1 MDKQILFPNH
11 LETKGSLFLRSNHM
25 QYHEDVKNSTWHLAA
40 QAHPKDFDLR
50 KSVEK
55 KENPN
60 LLLSTYKHLGTDK
73 NQPDYKSTTHL
84 ALEQLKLLP
93 ITKQQEKKQYIVDNR
108 SFKNKSKRNESCI
121 LKHQQSQDKMY
132 LISTQRTDYQPPY
145 PFKEAPKKQIAVEN
159 VAAFKKQVSQFT
171 DVDTY
176 KRNGIHTFHDES
188 GCYNNFKE
196 KQLMF
201 KKTDPMQLVI

>member
-1 MDKQILFPNH
+1 MEQHIFLPNP

-50 KSVEK
+50 KSIEK
-55 KENPN
+55 NENPN
-60 LLLSTYKHLGTDK
+60 LLLSTYKHLGIDK

-93 ITKQQEKKQYIVDNR
+93 TSEKQDKKKYMVDIEN
-108 SFKNKSKRNESCI
+108 FKSKSKRNESSI
-121 LKHQQSQDKMY
+121 LIHQQDQDQMY

-145 PFKEAPKKQIAVEN
+145 PFKEAPKKPIAIDN
-159 VAAFKKQVSQFT
+159 VAAFRKQVSQFT

-176 KRNGIHTFHDES
+176 KRNGVHTFHDES
-188 GCYNNFKE
+188 GHYGNIKD
-196 KQLMF
+196 KQLAF
-201 KKTDPMQLVI
+201 KKTDPMQLTA